1 MKISI
6 LSTLAMALVA
16 AGIAS
21 ADEPQLP
28 PLKEGLWESHTQQT
42 IQKSKFETVVKL
54 CRTREFDKSLKASM
68 KSTGENLRKA
78 NHCTENATQLSAN
91 SYSAEMHCEK
101 DGTVTKTLVS
111 YQGDTSYHMEMHRT
125 SNQSESLT
133 IIDDRYVG
141 SCPADMKPGD
151 AVTGD
156 GTKMHLGNP

>member
-6 LSTLAMALVA
+6 LSAFALALVS

-28 PLKEGLWESHTQQT
+28 PLKEGLWEAHTQQT
-42 IQKSKFETVVKL
+42 IQKNKFETVVKL

-68 KSTGENLRKA
+68 KSVGENLRKT
-78 NHCTENATQLSAN
+78 NRCTENVNQLSAS
-91 SYSAEMHCEK
+91 SYSTEMHCEK
-101 DGTVTKTLVS
+101 DGTVTKTVVS
-111 YQGDTSYHMEMHRT
+111 FQGDASYHMEMHRI
-125 SNQSESLT
+125 SGQSESIT

-156 GTKMHLGNP
+156 GKKMHLGNP

>member
-6 LSTLAMALVA
+6 LSIFAMVLVS

-28 PLKEGLWESHTQQT
+28 PLKEGLWEAHTQQT
-42 IQKSKFETVVKL
+42 IQKNKFETVVKL
-54 CRTREFDKSLKASM
+54 CRTREFDKSLKESM
-68 KSTGENLRKA
+68 KSVGENIRKA
-78 NHCTENATQLSAN
+78 NRCTESHTQLSAN
-91 SYSAEMHCEK
+91 SYTAETHCEK
-101 DGTVTKTLVS
+101 DGAVTKTMVS

-125 SNQSESLT
+125 SGQSESVT

-156 GTKMHLGNP
+156 GKKMHLGNP